1 MTTERPTTEQPT
13 TEQPTTERLVTER
26 LVTTDRLTVHHAE
39 VEGRTGEP
47 VVLVHGNV
55 SSGAFWHPTM
65 TALPD
70 RYRPLAPDLRG
81 FGRTE
86 PLPVDAT
93 RGLRDHSEDLL
104 SYLRALAL
112 GPVHLVGWSMG
123 GGVALQLLRD
133 RPELVRTLTLVNP
146 VSPYGFG
153 GTHGVDGRLNSPDGA
168 GSGAGGAAPEF
179 VRLLGEGETGSGS
192 PFAPLS
198 VLNTAYVSEPLPDPD
213 RYLAAMLTTR
223 TGEDHYPGDSR
234 PSGAWPGFRPGDRGV
249 LNSMAPTHFRIDDLE
264 SVEPKPPVLW
274 IRGTADVIV
283 SDTSLFDLAHL
294 GAIGAVP
301 GWPGADTCPAQPM
314 VAQTRAVLDRYAAAG
329 GRVREVAVEGA
340 GHSVQLERPEEFLT
354 ALVEVL
360 GGA

>member
-1 MTTERPTTEQPT
+1 MITDRLI
-13 TEQPTTERLVTER
+13 TTERL
-26 LVTTDRLTVHHAE
+26 TVNHAE
-39 VEGRTGEP
+39 IEGRTGEP

-55 SSGAFWHPTM
+55 SSGVFWHPTM
-65 TALPD
+65 ADLPE

-81 FGRTE
+81 FGGTE

-104 SYLRALAL
+104 SYLQELSL

-123 GGVALQLLRD
+123 AGVALQLLRD
-133 RPELVRTLTLVNP
+133 HPELVRSLTLVNP

-153 GTHGVDGRLNSPDGA
+153 GTHGVDGTLNSPDGA
-168 GSGAGGAAPEF
+168 GSGAGTAAAEF
-179 VRLLGEGETGSGS
+179 VRLLGEGESGAGS
-192 PFAPLS
+192 PFAPRS
-198 VLNTAYVSEPLPDPD
+198 VLDTAYVSAPLAEPD
-213 RYLAAMLTTR
+213 RYVAAMLTTR

-234 PSGAWPGFRPGDRGV
+234 PSDTWPGVAPGERGV
-249 LNSMAPTHFRIDDLE
+249 LNSMAPVHFRIDDLE
-264 SVEPKPPVLW
+264 LVEPKPPVLW
-274 IRGTADVIV
+274 IRGSADVIV

-301 GWPGADTCPAQPM
+301 GWPGADACPAQPM

-329 GRVREVAVEGA
+329 GRVREVVVEGA
-340 GHSVQLERPEEFLT
+340 GHSVHLERPKEFLA

-360 GGA
+360 DGA

>member
-1 MTTERPTTEQPT
+1 MITD
-13 TEQPTTERLVTER
+13 RLV
-26 LVTTDRLTVHHAE
+26 VTDRLTVNHAE
-39 VEGRTGEP
+39 IEGRTGEP

-55 SSGAFWHPTM
+55 SSGVFWHPTM
-65 TALPD
+65 AGLPD

-123 GGVALQLLRD
+123 GGVVMQLLRD
-133 RPELVRTLTLVNP
+133 HPESVRSLTLVNP

-153 GTHGVDGRLNSPDGA
+153 GTHGEDGQLNSPDAA

-179 VRLLGEGETGSGS
+179 VRLLGEGEQGAGS
-192 PFAPLS
+192 PFAPRS
-198 VLNTAYVSEPLPDPD
+198 VLDTAYVSEPLAEPDP
-213 RYLAAMLTTR
+213 YVASMLTTR

-234 PSGAWPGFRPGDRGV
+234 TSETWPGFAPGDRGV

-264 SVEPKPPVLW
+264 LVEPKPPVLW

-314 VAQTRAVLDRYAAAG
+314 VTQTRAALARYASAG
-329 GRVREVAVEGA
+329 GQVREIAVEGA
-340 GHSVQLERPEEFLT
+340 GHSVHLERPKEFLA
-354 ALVEVL
+354 ALVEAL
-360 GGA
+360 DGA

>member
-1 MTTERPTTEQPT
+1 MITDRPIA
-13 TEQPTTERLVTER
+13 
-26 LVTTDRLTVHHAE
+26 TDRLTVNHAE
-39 VEGRTGEP
+39 IEGRTGEP

-55 SSGAFWHPTM
+55 SSGVFWHPTM
-65 TALPD
+65 TGLPD

-81 FGRTE
+81 FGGTE

-104 SYLRALAL
+104 SYLQALGL

-133 RPELVRTLTLVNP
+133 HPELVRSLTLVNP

-179 VRLLGEGETGSGS
+179 VRLLREGESGADS
-192 PFAPLS
+192 PFAPRS
-198 VLNTAYVSEPLPDPD
+198 VLDSAYVSKPLAEPD
-213 RYLAAMLTTR
+213 RYVAAMLTTR
-223 TGEDHYPGDSR
+223 TGDDHYPGDTR
-234 PSGAWPGFRPGDRGV
+234 PSDTWPGSAPGARGV

-264 SVEPKPPVLW
+264 LVDPKPPILW
-274 IRGTADVIV
+274 IRGSADVIV

-294 GAIGAVP
+294 GALGAVP
-301 GWPGADTCPAQPM
+301 GWPGEATCPAQPM
-314 VAQTRAVLDRYAAAG
+314 VSQTRAALAHYAAAG
-329 GRVREVAVEGA
+329 GRVREVVIEDA
-340 GHSVQLERPEEFLT
+340 GHSVHLEQPKQFLA
-354 ALVEVL
+354 ALLETL
-360 GGA
+360 DGA

>member
-1 MTTERPTTEQPT
+1 MITD
-13 TEQPTTERLVTER
+13 RLVA
-26 LVTTDRLTVHHAE
+26 TDRLTVNYAE

-55 SSGAFWHPTM
+55 SSGVFWHSTM
-65 TALPD
+65 AELPP

-81 FGRTE
+81 FGGSE

-104 SYLRALAL
+104 SFVAELAL

-123 GGVALQLLRD
+123 GGVVLQLLRD
-133 RPELVRTLTLVNP
+133 RPELVRSLTLVNP

-179 VRLLGEGETGSGS
+179 VRLLREGEPGAGS
-192 PFAPLS
+192 PFAPRS
-198 VLNTAYVSEPLPDPD
+198 VLDTAYVSEPLAEPD
-213 RYLAAMLTTR
+213 RYVAAMLTTR

-234 PSGAWPGFRPGDRGV
+234 TSEAWPGFGPGERGV

-264 SVEPKPPVLW
+264 VVEPKPPILW

-283 SDTSLFDLAHL
+283 SDASLFDLAHL

-340 GHSVQLERPEEFLT
+340 GHSVQLERPKEFLA
-354 ALVEVL
+354 ALVETL
-360 GGA
+360 GGT